1 MQMEVIIA
9 LVIAIPVIL
18 FPAVFV
24 WFINVSGLWTV
35 WKESRAREKRRAKA
49 RQAALAKVISNNK

>member
-1 MQMEVIIA
+1 MSIGAIIA
-9 LVIAIPVIL
+9 IVIAVPIIL
-18 FPAVFV
+18 FPVAFI

-49 RQAALAKVISNNK
+49 RKEVLVKVAK

>member
-18 FPAVFV
+18 FPAAFV
-24 WFINVSGLWTV
+24 WFINISGLWTV
-35 WKESRAREKRRAKA
+35 WKESRAREKRRAQA
-49 RQAALAKVISNNK
+49 RQAALVKIAGNK